1 VLAVNSTDIPPS
13 TGKPMNLDPIAT
25 SSNLQI
31 RNKAGFEPVSNK
43 REHRVI
49 RSTADTRDA
58 LR

>member
-1 VLAVNSTDIPPS
+1 
-13 TGKPMNLDPIAT
+13 MNLDPIAT